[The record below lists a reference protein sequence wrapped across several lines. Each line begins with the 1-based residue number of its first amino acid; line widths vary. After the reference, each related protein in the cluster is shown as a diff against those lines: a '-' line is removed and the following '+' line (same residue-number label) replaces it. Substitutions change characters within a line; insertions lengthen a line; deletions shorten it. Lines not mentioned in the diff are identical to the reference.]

1 MLCAILL
8 VCKSPAAFL
17 LGQHWRRLYDPWRA
31 RYSVRIYMGK
41 PRSDPKEVLASSDR
55 MMLSQRAKPDPMML
69 KKQADALREEVFAI
83 EQALEEN
90 KMEAL
95 RKQQEKTDAWI
106 EELLVQTNVTEDTQ
120 LLKSEGEVAQLMQD
134 RRFSADNINLI
145 FDRIV
150 ETSQRR
156 QSIENCSP
164 LISLLLDAACK
175 VDCLE
180 REKNPNKRW
189 NHRVERDL
197 RKKLFAMGW
206 GINLEEVRDNDRI
219 RSFTGDNDIT

>member
-1 MLCAILL
+1 
-8 VCKSPAAFL
+8 
-17 LGQHWRRLYDPWRA
+17 
-31 RYSVRIYMGK
+31 
-41 PRSDPKEVLASSDR
+41 
-55 MMLSQRAKPDPMML
+55 MLSQRAKPDPMML

-219 RSFTGDNDIT
+219 RSITGDKDIT

>member
-1 MLCAILL
+1 MRTTAVLLCAILL
-8 VCKSPAAFL
+8 VCKSLAAFL

-156 QSIENCSP
+156 QIGQESNTQNSAY
-164 LISLLLDAACK
+164 LI
-175 VDCLE
+175 
-180 REKNPNKRW
+180 R
-189 NHRVERDL
+189 
-197 RKKLFAMGW
+197 
-206 GINLEEVRDNDRI
+206 
-219 RSFTGDNDIT
+219 